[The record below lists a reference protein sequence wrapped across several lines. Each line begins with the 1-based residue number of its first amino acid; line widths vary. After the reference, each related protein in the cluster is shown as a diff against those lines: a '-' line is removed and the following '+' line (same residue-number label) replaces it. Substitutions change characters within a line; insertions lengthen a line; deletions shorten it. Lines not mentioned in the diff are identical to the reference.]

1 MAPSVSLCLLG
12 VLLVLAGD
20 EVIALSRNSV
30 RGDMVME
37 EEELFGLFEVL
48 GALLD
53 DPEWAQV
60 HPQPC
65 TDTPWPGVQCELADD
80 PPIFH
85 VTKIHVGPDI
95 INPPCKTTAHLSS
108 SLQKLP
114 YLKVLSIFSCFV
126 TSDPVILSPTL
137 FENLSSLEH
146 LALGSNP
153 ALSGQIPSSLGHI
166 TSLRVLTLSQNNLR
180 GNIPQELGGLLN
192 LEQLDLSYNNLSGE
206 IPEEI
211 GRLKSLTIMDVS
223 WNSLE
228 GQVPYSLGQ
237 LNLLQKIDLGSN
249 KLVGRVPADLGKLKR
264 LVLLDLSH
272 NFINGPMPVTL
283 SGLVQLQYLILD
295 DNPINSG
302 IPLFAVSL
310 KRLTSISLSGCGL
323 TGPIPNSLS
332 SLKNLTALSLDN
344 NSLTGTVP
352 PSLGSLPNLDQLNVS
367 NNQLSGELLLPEKF
381 IGRLGKR
388 LDVRGN
394 SRLCTSNKRNF
405 SFYLET
411 PACLDKIGNG
421 DHKICPEQNQ
431 DEAKGMQS
439 SSWFHGKMKSSN
451 NGVAFSDQ
459 KHLLCTFLL
468 SFLSFF
474 L

>member
-12 VLLVLAGD
+12 VLLVLAGN
-20 EVIALSRNSV
+20 EVMIALSRNSDG
-30 RGDMVME
+30 GDTVME
-37 EEELFGLFEVL
+37 EEELLGLFKVF

-53 DPEWAQV
+53 DPEWARV

-65 TDTPWPGVQCELADD
+65 TDTPWPGVQCELAED

-85 VTKIHVGPDI
+85 VTKIHIGPDI

-114 YLKVLSIFSCFV
+114 YLKVLSIFNCFV

-137 FENLSSLEH
+137 FETLSSLEH

-153 ALSGQIPSSLGHI
+153 ALCGQIPSSLGHI
-166 TSLRVLTLSQNNLR
+166 ASLRVLSMSQNNLR
-180 GNIPQELGGLLN
+180 GNIPHELGGLLN

-211 GRLKSLTIMDVS
+211 GGLKSLTILDVS

-237 LNLLQKIDLGSN
+237 LNLLQKMDLGSN
-249 KLVGRVPADLGKLKR
+249 KLLGRIPQNLGKLKS
-264 LVLLDLSH
+264 LLLLDLSH
-272 NFINGPMPVTL
+272 NFMNGPMPVTL
-283 SGLVQLQYLILD
+283 SGLEQLQYFILD
-295 DNPINSG
+295 HNPINSE
-302 IPLFAVSL
+302 IPLFVGSL
-310 KRLTSISLSGCGL
+310 KRLASISLSGCGL
-323 TGPIPNSLS
+323 TGPIPYSLS

-344 NSLTGTVP
+344 NSLIGTIP

-367 NNQLSGELLLPEKF
+367 NNQLSGELLLPEEF

-394 SRLCTSNKRNF
+394 NGLCTSNKKNV
-405 SFYLET
+405 SIYLET
-411 PACLDKIGNG
+411 PVCLDKISNCH
-421 DHKICPEQNQ
+421 HKICPEQNQ
-431 DEAKGMQS
+431 DESRGMQS
-439 SSWFHGKMKSSN
+439 SWYHGKTTSSN
-451 NGVAFSDQ
+451 YGVGFPDQ
-459 KHLLCTFLL
+459 KLLHWNNG
-468 SFLSFF
+468 
-474 L
+474 